1 MDAKIGDY
9 VATPR
14 HGKPVEIQALWYNAL
29 RFTESLAVRFGD
41 REEAQRLADIAAKTH
56 ASFNAQFRNETAGC
70 FYDVVDGEHRD
81 ASIRPNQAIALSLG
95 YTMVDPEFARKALAD
110 D

>member
-29 RFTESLAVRFGD
+29 CFTESLANKFGD
-41 REEAQRLADIAAKTH
+41 GEVERLIAA
-56 ASFNAQFRNETAGC
+56 S
-70 FYDVVDGEHRD
+70 
-81 ASIRPNQAIALSLG
+81 RPEPL
-95 YTMVDPEFARKALAD
+95 KALMPSSGMRMRAAFTTSSTATIAIPPSGPIR
-110 D
+110 